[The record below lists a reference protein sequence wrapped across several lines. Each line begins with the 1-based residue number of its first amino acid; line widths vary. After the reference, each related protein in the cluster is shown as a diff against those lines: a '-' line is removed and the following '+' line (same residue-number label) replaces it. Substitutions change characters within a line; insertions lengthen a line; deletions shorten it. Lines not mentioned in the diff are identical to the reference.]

1 MEESTFLSRSFAD
14 QGLKI
19 RIRKELRQRRK
30 LSKVSD
36 TEENSSVNEN
46 DTPST
51 KKTLPVGVKRARVIQ
66 HSEPSSSYVAYTPKQ
81 SSWTPPII
89 EHGRYY
95 TQGAGSSS
103 SSTALPTG
111 RSFIHIHCVLRLFNQ
126 ARIRSP
132 SLLHEY

>member
-30 LSKVSD
+30 LSKISD
-36 TEENSSVNEN
+36 TEENNSVNDN
-46 DTPST
+46 DNHTPST
-51 KKTLPVGVKRARVIQ
+51 KKAHAVGVKRAKVIQ
-66 HSEPSSSYVAYTPKQ
+66 NGDTASSSSYVAYTPKQ

-95 TQGAGSSS
+95 TQEEGNSS
-103 SSTALPTG
+103 AVIATG
-111 RSFIHIHCVLRLFNQ
+111 KLIF
-126 ARIRSP
+126 
-132 SLLHEY
+132 